1 MSSVQR
7 LPNRYDLVLLG
18 TLFERS
24 ASGYDV
30 LGLVRKREL
39 DRWAH
44 ISTSS
49 TYARLLSLERQGLI
63 EGSPMR
69 DGRRPERVV
78 YTLTEQGRQ
87 ALAREVLLHLT
98 GFNDDPRTL
107 GFAYLDALDPATAL
121 QALEEHERRLVEEIE
136 AIEKQIADYVQPT
149 LYPAGPFLNCMSRDH
164 MRVELHYV
172 QAACD
177 ILRDP
182 ARAARIHGFFAV
194 NDATLP
200 IARDP

>member
-7 LPNRYDLVLLG
+7 LPNRYDHVLLG
-18 TLFERS
+18 TLFERPS
-24 ASGYDV
+24 SGYDV
-30 LGLVRKREL
+30 LGLVRKREM

-63 EGSPMR
+63 EGMPMR

-78 YTLTEQGRQ
+78 YTLTEQGRR

-136 AIEKQIADYVQPT
+136 AIEKHIADHALPT
-149 LYPAGPFLNCMSRDH
+149 LYPGGPFLNCMSRDH

-172 QAACD
+172 RAACD

-182 ARAARIHGFFAV
+182 ARASRIHGFFAV
-194 NDATLP
+194 NDATIP